1 MKRSD
6 KILII
11 IIILFGLF
19 FIGKTIYNVNVEKN
33 TACHKLYG
41 QVKALQSELEKKQA
55 VIDSLQINCWNL
67 EDYYCTVENLLD
79 TIFINFIEK
88 GIFIFEYEPY
98 SNVVNNIY
106 NNNNSLYS
114 FLELKRSTY

>member
-1 MKRSD
+1 MKKSE
-6 KILII
+6 KILCG
-11 IIILFGLF
+11 ILLVFGLF
-19 FIGKTIYNVNVEKN
+19 FVGKTIYNTKVEKN
-33 TACHKLYG
+33 IACHELCG

-67 EDYYCTVENLLD
+67 EDYYCTAENLLD

-88 GIFIFEYEPY
+88 GIFVFEYEPY

-106 NNNNSLYS
+106 SNNNSLYS
-114 FLELKRSTY
+114 FLELRRSTY

>member
-1 MKRSD
+1 MKKSE
-6 KILII
+6 KILCG
-11 IIILFGLF
+11 ILLVFGLF
-19 FIGKTIYNVNVEKN
+19 FIGKTIYNVNIEKN
-33 TACHKLYG
+33 TACHELYG

-67 EDYYCTVENLLD
+67 EDYYCTAENLLD

-88 GIFIFEYEPY
+88 GIFVFEYEPY

-106 NNNNSLYS
+106 INNNSLYS
-114 FLELKRSTY
+114 FLELRRSTY

>member
-33 TACHKLYG
+33 TACHELYG
-41 QVKALQSELEKKQA
+41 QVKNLQIELEKKQA

-67 EDYYCTVENLLD
+67 EDYYCTAENLLD

-106 NNNNSLYS
+106 SNNNSLYS